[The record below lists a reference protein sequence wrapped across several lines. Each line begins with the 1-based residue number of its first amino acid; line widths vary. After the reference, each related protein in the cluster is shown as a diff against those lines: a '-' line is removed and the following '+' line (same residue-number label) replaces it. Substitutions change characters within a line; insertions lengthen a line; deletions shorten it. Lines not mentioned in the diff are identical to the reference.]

1 MNQNNMNQN
10 NMNQNNFDNLNII
23 NELSTDSEDNDKIIN
38 DTVGGGD
45 NDLVIMK
52 KLVNLTV
59 KYEKDLEKI
68 NSVKKEVSTKLKKA
82 KQALIPFMKKNEV
95 DFININ
101 TSIGGG
107 KLKYNKSKVYS
118 SLSKKR
124 LIELFNAYFKN
135 EEETTK
141 LINFLYENREYKEN
155 EKITKTKK

>member
-1 MNQNNMNQN
+1 
-10 NMNQNNFDNLNII
+10 MNQNNFDNLNII

-38 DTVGGGD
+38 NTVGGGD

-68 NSVKKEVSTKLKKA
+68 NSVKKEISKKLKKT

-101 TSIGGG
+101 TNIGGG

>member
-1 MNQNNMNQN
+1 MNQN

-23 NELSTDSEDNDKIIN
+23 NELSTDSEDNDNIIN
-38 DTVGGGD
+38 NTIGGGD

-135 EEETTK
+135 EDETTK

>member
-23 NELSTDSEDNDKIIN
+23 NELSTDSEDNDNIIN
-38 DTVGGGD
+38 NTVGGGD

>member
-1 MNQNNMNQN
+1 
-10 NMNQNNFDNLNII
+10 MNQNNFDNLNII
-23 NELSTDSEDNDKIIN
+23 NELSTDSEDNDNIIN
-38 DTVGGGD
+38 NTVGGGD

>member
-1 MNQNNMNQN
+1 
-10 NMNQNNFDNLNII
+10 MNQNNFDNLNII

-38 DTVGGGD
+38 NTVGGGD

-68 NSVKKEVSTKLKKA
+68 NSVKKEISTKLKKT

-101 TSIGGG
+101 TNIGGG

>member
-1 MNQNNMNQN
+1 
-10 NMNQNNFDNLNII
+10 MNQNNFDNLNII

-38 DTVGGGD
+38 NTVGGGD

>member
-1 MNQNNMNQN
+1 
-10 NMNQNNFDNLNII
+10 MNQNNFDNLNII

>member
-10 NMNQNNFDNLNII
+10 NFDNFDNLNII
-23 NELSTDSEDNDKIIN
+23 NELSTDSEDNDNIIN
-38 DTVGGGD
+38 NTVGGGD

-52 KLVNLTV
+52 KLVSLTV

-101 TSIGGG
+101 TNIGGG

-135 EEETTK
+135 EDETTK